1 MVRVELQAL
10 SATSVAHGLVGRLLD
25 FCSPPPIFGIHREQN
40 RFQKNCR
47 MFWHEQKAARN
58 PLFHPPETEKKRR
71 KKRSKTRNG
80 VFFCAAHF
88 YGIKILSST
97 YDLNKTEFEPL
108 ILISLFFVHSFFVWT
123 VLECSFTK
131 FSEHNSDIIY
141 EINEPCWLLLIFNQ
155 QFIIDWWRKLLSGVC
170 QLNGNQPTK

>member
-1 MVRVELQAL
+1 MVWLADCLTFVLLRRFSVFTENKIDFKRIVECFDRNKKLH
-10 SATSVAHGLVGRLLD
+10 ATPFS
-25 FCSPPPIFGIHREQN
+25 IHPRQRRRE
-40 RFQKNCR
+40 
-47 MFWHEQKAARN
+47 E
-58 PLFHPPETEKKRR
+58 E
-71 KKRSKTRNG
+71 KRSKTRNG